1 MKKND
6 AQKTN
11 HDYIHSHSNLSTHN
25 PVTDFYVHVPLC
37 IKKCYYCNF
46 TSFHSTDNRISQ
58 YLSGLNKELS
68 EFKPKKTPRTL
79 HVGGGTPNILRGK
92 NAVSFISC
100 LQSAELSHPSEEF
113 AVELNPEL
121 VDRDYVRFLT
131 LEGVTR
137 LSLGVQSLNDKK
149 LRFLGRI
156 HDSSTALEAFKAC
169 RNSRAKSV
177 SVDFIFGVPNEDE
190 KILKK
195 DLEKILLLSPDHVS
209 AYALTID
216 NGCRLFDDLQKE
228 RFKLPEEERFLS
240 LFTLTGKILA
250 DAGYERYE
258 ISNFRKNFSSRS
270 VHNSHVWMGKDYL
283 GFGPASV
290 SRIGNIRSKNV
301 TDLPSYSKGKII
313 TESEEVTEQQRR
325 LEILMTGLR
334 TKEGIRLGIFN
345 NFDRE
350 KIEDLIQKKLI
361 SVSKTRCR
369 ITEKGAVLSDDITAR
384 LSAII

>member
-1 MKKND
+1 MKKD
-6 AQKTN
+6 ETQKKGHEDT
-11 HDYIHSHSNLSTHN
+11 HSHSYLPIHN
-25 PVTDFYVHVPLC
+25 SVTDFYIHVPLC
-37 IKKCYYCNF
+37 VKKCHYCNF

-58 YLSGLNKELS
+58 YLSGIEKELAG
-68 EFKPKKTPRTL
+68 FKPKNTPRTL

-100 LQSAELSHPSEEF
+100 LQNAELTHPAEEF

-137 LSLGVQSLNDKK
+137 LSLGVQSLNEKK

-156 HDSSTALEAFKAC
+156 HDSDTAVEAFKSC
-169 RNSRAKSV
+169 RASHAKSV
-177 SVDFIFGVPNEDE
+177 SVDFIFALPKEDE
-190 KILKK
+190 KTLRK
-195 DLEKILLLSPDHVS
+195 DLENILSLSPDHVS
-209 AYALTID
+209 AYALTIE
-216 NGCRLFDDLQKE
+216 NGCRLFDDLQKN
-228 RFKLPEEERFLS
+228 RFKPPEDDKFLS
-240 LFTLTGKILA
+240 LFTLTGKILK

-258 ISNFRKNFSSRS
+258 TSNFRKYFSARS
-270 VHNSHVWMGKDYL
+270 VHNSHVWSGKNYL

-301 TDLPSYSKGKII
+301 TDLLLYSKGKII

-334 TKEGIRLGIFN
+334 TKGGIRLGVFS
-345 NFDRE
+345 NFERN
-350 KIEDLIQKKLI
+350 KIEGLIEKKLI
-361 SVSKTRCR
+361 SVTKTRCLV
-369 ITEKGAVLSDDITAR
+369 TEEGVPLVDEITAL
-384 LSAII
+384 LSTMI